1 MKRLLRL
8 IAGLVA
14 AAALFTGC
22 AASPAAAS
30 LPVASEV
37 ETAAFTPSLDTSA
50 SASIEVRG
58 SWKNFEALEAAAT
71 DWNEIY
77 PNVTINY
84 VKVDEYNKH
93 LVDLV
98 QAADKPDLVMY
109 DLSSY
114 YADAETIEAGLVD
127 LNTLGL
133 DTSVYAP
140 GVMALSTASD
150 GRMLTL
156 NWGMNAPGFLVNKTL
171 LEKLGLE
178 VPTTH
183 EEFLTVCEKLK
194 EAGCTPIAGCYI
206 NAYSLLME
214 NDRNL
219 RLAGESDQ
227 AALYQKFEDADP
239 DCGSI
244 FAPEFQTLFDLLDR
258 GYLDHETNTAI
269 EDIYESSILRFFEGD
284 LPFFCGTTELVSGM
298 AKRESKSEAFTANPF
313 EYAFVS
319 LPVENDTPALSRSAL
334 AGFALVDGSANEEWA
349 AEFLRFLCSA
359 EELNQMAEVKGVP
372 SLTGTGSSDARFASL
387 YEIPAENK
395 VNEGQYPVL
404 QLVHDPYCNTIWDI
418 ATGAVTTVEEAEA
431 DFAQRMKNGF

>member
-1 MKRLLRL
+1 MKRLIRL
-8 IAGLVA
+8 IAGLA
-14 AAALFTGC
+14 AAATLLTGC
-22 AASPAAAS
+22 ALSPAAS
-30 LPVASEV
+30 LPAATPVPES
-37 ETAAFTPSLDTSA
+37 AFTPSLDTSA
-50 SASIEVRG
+50 TASIEVRG

-93 LVDLV
+93 LVDLM

-109 DLSSY
+109 DLGSY
-114 YADAETIEAGLVD
+114 YADADTIEAGLVD

-156 NWGMNAPGFLVNKTL
+156 NWGMNTPGFLVNKTL

-183 EEFLTVCEKLK
+183 EEFLTVCETLK
-194 EAGCTPIAGCYI
+194 EAGYTPIAGCYI
-206 NAYSLLME
+206 NAYSLLLE

-219 RLAGESDQ
+219 RLAGEEDQ
-227 AALYQKFEDADP
+227 AALYKQFEEADP
-239 DCGSI
+239 DCGSY
-244 FAPEFQTLFDLLDR
+244 FAPEFQTLFDLMDK
-258 GYLDHETNTAI
+258 GYLDHEANMDI
-269 EDIYESSILRFFEGD
+269 PDIYDSSILRFFEGD
-284 LPFFCGTTELVSGM
+284 IPFFCGTTELVSGM

-313 EYAFVS
+313 DYAFVS

-334 AGFALVDGSANEEWA
+334 AGFALVEDSANEEWA
-349 AEFLRFLCSA
+349 AEFLRFVCST
-359 EELNQMAEVKGVP
+359 EELNKMAEVKGVP
-372 SLTGTGSSDARFASL
+372 ALTGAGSSDPRFAAL
-387 YEIPAENK
+387 AEIPAENK
-395 VNEGQYPVL
+395 INEGQYPVL
-404 QLVHDPYCNTIWDI
+404 QLVHDPYCNTVWDI